1 MAKRLKEKE
10 IHPGLLL
17 SSPAHRALST
27 CMLIA
32 EGIGY
37 ESSNIKTDRRLYHAT
52 EEIILKVVH
61 GLNDAHG
68 EVMIFGHNPTLTEF
82 VNRLSR
88 KPVTDNIP
96 TCGVVSMRMPI
107 TSWKEAKWGSGEA
120 VFYDYP
126 KNK

>member
-10 IHPGLLL
+10 IDPDLLL
-17 SSPAHRALST
+17 SSPANRALST

-37 ESSNIKTDRRLYHAT
+37 DSTEIKTDRGLYHAT
-52 EEIILKVVH
+52 EEMILKIVQ
-61 GLNDAHG
+61 GLNDADD
-68 EVMIFGHNPTLTEF
+68 EVMLFGHNPALTEF

-88 KPVTDNIP
+88 KPVTENIP
-96 TCGVVSMRMPI
+96 TCGVVSIRMSI
-107 TSWKEAKWGSGEA
+107 RSWKDAGWGSGEA